1 MISLMLGWLTKPWTV
16 DDNGAVD
23 DENEVDTV
31 SPTSKPQL
39 ADDGSERS
47 ILAVIDTFDHPLYLL
62 GDTAHLVNFIVS
74 MQHLIS
80 STNPQ
85 PPPSTFVVTQYSNM
99 FPYQKNESNTIQYT
113 YVVYYIVRYLASVP
127 GWF

>member
-1 MISLMLGWLTKPWTV
+1 MLGWLTKPWTV

-62 GDTAHLVNFIVS
+62 GDAALQLHLVNFTIS
-74 MQHLIS
+74 RQHLLS
-80 STNPQ
+80 STIETLNN
-85 PPPSTFVVTQYSNM
+85 PPPRS
-99 FPYQKNESNTIQYT
+99 
-113 YVVYYIVRYLASVP
+113 
-127 GWF
+127 W

>member
-62 GDTAHLVNFIVS
+62 GDIALQLHLVNFTIS
-74 MQHLIS
+74 MQHLI
-80 STNPQ
+80 
-85 PPPSTFVVTQYSNM
+85 
-99 FPYQKNESNTIQYT
+99 
-113 YVVYYIVRYLASVP
+113 
-127 GWF
+127 

>member
-47 ILAVIDTFDHPLYLL
+47 ILAVIDSFDHPLSTYL
-62 GDTAHLVNFIVS
+62 
-74 MQHLIS
+74 
-80 STNPQ
+80 
-85 PPPSTFVVTQYSNM
+85 VTLHTWWTLL
-99 FPYQKNESNTIQYT
+99 YQCNT
-113 YVVYYIVRYLASVP
+113 
-127 GWF
+127 

>member
-1 MISLMLGWLTKPWTV
+1 MLGWLTKPWTV

-80 STNPQ
+80 SKIETLNH
-85 PPPSTFVVTQYSNM
+85 PPSRS
-99 FPYQKNESNTIQYT
+99 
-113 YVVYYIVRYLASVP
+113 
-127 GWF
+127 W

>member
-1 MISLMLGWLTKPWTV
+1 MLGWLTKPWTV

-80 STNPQ
+80 SKIETLNH
-85 PPPSTFVVTQYSNM
+85 PPPRS
-99 FPYQKNESNTIQYT
+99 
-113 YVVYYIVRYLASVP
+113 
-127 GWF
+127 W